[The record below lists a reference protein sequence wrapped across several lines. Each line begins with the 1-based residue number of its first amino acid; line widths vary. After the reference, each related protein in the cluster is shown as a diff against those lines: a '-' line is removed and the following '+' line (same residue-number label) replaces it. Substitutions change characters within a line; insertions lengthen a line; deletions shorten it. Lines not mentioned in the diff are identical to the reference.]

1 MSRAAR
7 STDVCARYGGEEF
20 ALLLPGADAA
30 TAQAVAARVHAEV
43 AREQLPHPSSPVGD
57 MVTVSLG
64 VSSLTPLEEQK
75 EESQMLVRQTDSA
88 LYAAKAAGRNRTYL
102 FSEP

>member
-1 MSRAAR
+1 
-7 STDVCARYGGEEF
+7 
-20 ALLLPGADAA
+20 
-30 TAQAVAARVHAEV
+30 
-43 AREQLPHPSSPVGD
+43 

-88 LYAAKAAGRNRTYL
+88 LYAAKAAGRNRTCVYGQA
-102 FSEP
+102 S

>member
-1 MSRAAR
+1 MRPRQPIPIFRQLRNMLELAAHLDR
-7 STDVCARYGGEEF
+7 
-20 ALLLPGADAA
+20 
-30 TAQAVAARVHAEV
+30 AQAVAARVHAEV

-88 LYAAKAAGRNRTYL
+88 LYAAKAAGRNRTCVYGQA
-102 FSEP
+102 S